1 MSVAPAAVARRARVE
16 LDAGR
21 PVALATLVG
30 RDGRSYLP
38 PGAQALL
45 GPDGPLAGLLSGGCL
60 EDEVAARARDLR
72 PGGPPVRLSI
82 DTSSDEIDG
91 LGIGCGGRLDIVV
104 EPLSDQPGWRSWLGA
119 IAEGRPAVRRI
130 GPGGTVGWRTPDAA
144 VGQAPPETALT
155 AWAEDVQPRLR
166 PIVDGWLQVVPA
178 PPTLVLVGDGPEV
191 EGLALR
197 MGRMGWRLRWAG
209 PSRAAAQRLVVSLR
223 RHDIEIETLVA
234 DAATLRDADPSRRP
248 WVLGPSDRLVAA
260 SRRLDLDAAAAAWG
274 LRAGVRYLGVVAG
287 RHRRTV
293 LAERPELAGL
303 DVARIDAPAGLA
315 IGAEGPEEVATALA
329 ARLVSELRAAAAPV
343 WAVIPAAGAGRRMRG
358 AKPLLRKNGET
369 LLARA
374 QRMAAAACDATLV
387 VLGHD
392 AARLAP
398 ELHAGTVPIVAD
410 AWSEGL
416 SASLR
421 TALRAVPEGARV
433 LVLLP
438 DMPGVDAD
446 HLSALRRVGRLA
458 AGAASRYPGGRSG
471 APALLPAELVDEV
484 RAGGGPRGDVGMGAW
499 LRSRTDLAE
508 VALDDPADLD
518 TAEAARAHGWFPP
531 RSEAEAVRSDPEA
544 PEAPGSAPGFRGG
557 RSGS

>member
-1 MSVAPAAVARRARVE
+1 MSVAPAALARRAQSE

-45 GPDGPLAGLLSGGCL
+45 GPGGLLAGLLSGGCL

-72 PGGPPVRLSI
+72 PGAPAVRLSI
-82 DTSSDEIDG
+82 DTSGDEIGG
-91 LGIGCGGRLDIVV
+91 LGIGCGGRLEIVV
-104 EPLSDQPGWRSWLGA
+104 EALTDRVGWRSWLEA
-119 IAEGRPAVRRI
+119 VAAGRPAARRI
-130 GPGGTVGWRTPDAA
+130 GPGGTVGWRTREAA
-144 VGQAPPETALT
+144 IDDAPPEAALT

-166 PIVDGWLQVVPA
+166 PSADGWLQVVPA

-191 EGLALR
+191 DGLALR
-197 MGRMGWRLRWAG
+197 MGRMGWRLRWVG
-209 PSRAAAQRLVVSLR
+209 PSRAAAQRLVASLR
-223 RHDIEIETLVA
+223 RHEIEIETLVA

-248 WVLGPSDRLVAA
+248 WALGPSDRLVAA

-274 LRAGVRYLGVVAG
+274 LRVGVRYLGVVAG

-293 LAERPELAGL
+293 LAARPELAGL

-343 WAVIPAAGAGRRMRG
+343 WAVIPAAGAGRRMG
-358 AKPLLRKNGET
+358 GGKPLLRKDGET

-374 QRMAAAACDATLV
+374 QRLAAAACDATLV

-392 AARLAP
+392 AGRLAS
-398 ELHAGTVPIVAD
+398 ELQAGTVSVVAD
-410 AWSEGL
+410 AWTEGL
-416 SASLR
+416 SSSLR
-421 TALRAVPEGARV
+421 VALGAVPEGARA

-438 DMPGVDAD
+438 DMPGVDAA
-446 HLSALRRVGRLA
+446 HLAALRRVGRVA
-458 AGAASRYPGGRSG
+458 AGAASRYPDGRLG
-471 APALLPAELVDEV
+471 APALLPADLVDEV
-484 RAGGGPRGDVGMGAW
+484 RAGRGPRGDAGLGAW
-499 LRSRTDLAE
+499 LRSRTDLA
-508 VALDDPADLD
+508 VVSLDDPADLD
-518 TAEAARAHGWFPP
+518 TAEAARGRGWFPP
-531 RSEAEAVRSDPEA
+531 GSEAGAVR
-544 PEAPGSAPGFRGG
+544 PGPSAPGATASAPGCRSG
-557 RSGS
+557 RSAS

>member
-1 MSVAPAAVARRARVE
+1 MRVAPAAVARRARVE

-38 PGAQALL
+38 LGAQALL
-45 GPDGPLAGLLSGGCL
+45 GPSGLLAGLLSGGCL

-72 PGGPPVRLSI
+72 PGGAPVRLSI

-104 EPLSDQPGWRSWLGA
+104 EALSDQPGWRAWLGA
-119 IAEGRPAVRRI
+119 IAEGRPAARRI
-130 GPGGTVGWRTPDAA
+130 VPGGTVGWRTRDARI
-144 VGQAPPETALT
+144 GDAPPEAALT
-155 AWAEDVQPRLR
+155 AWSEDVQPRLR
-166 PIVDGWLQVVPA
+166 PTRDGWLQVVPA

-197 MGRMGWRLRWAG
+197 MGRMGWRLRWVG
-209 PSRAAAQRLVVSLR
+209 PSRTAAQRLVASLR
-223 RHDIEIETLVA
+223 RHDIAIETLVA

-248 WVLGPSDRLVAA
+248 WALGPSDRLVAA

-293 LAERPELAGL
+293 LEARSELAGL
-303 DVARIDAPAGLA
+303 DVARIEAPAGLT

-329 ARLVSELRAAAAPV
+329 ARLVSELRAATAPV
-343 WAVIPAAGAGRRMRG
+343 WAVIPAAGAGRRMG
-358 AKPLLRKNGET
+358 GGKPLLRKDGET

-374 QRMAAAACDATLV
+374 QCLAAAVCDATLV

-392 AARLAP
+392 AERLAR
-398 ELHAGTVPIVAD
+398 ELHAGTVPLVAD
-410 AWSEGL
+410 AWTEGL
-416 SASLR
+416 SASIR
-421 TALRAVPEGARV
+421 TALGAVPEGARV
-433 LVLLP
+433 LVVLP

-446 HLSALRRVGRLA
+446 HLAALRRVGRLA
-458 AGAASRYPGGRSG
+458 AGAVSRYPGGRLG

-484 RAGGGPRGDVGMGAW
+484 RAGDGPRGDAGLGAW
-499 LRSRTDLAE
+499 LRSRTDLGA
-508 VALDDPADLD
+508 VSLDDPADLD
-518 TAEAARAHGWFPP
+518 TAEAARARGWFPP
-531 RSEAEAVRSDPEA
+531 GSEAEVVRSDPAA
-544 PEAPGSAPGFRGG
+544 PEATASARGFRSG
-557 RSGS
+557 RSRS